1 MKGVVSSQRPI
12 KGQEEQEIKPA
23 RLFYGWVIVAVC
35 FVVLA
40 IAYTLR
46 YSYPVFFV
54 ALQEKFGWSRGHTAL
69 GVSIT
74 LWVYGLM
81 NPVAG
86 SLLDRMGPRRLF
98 SAGAII
104 MSLGFL
110 ASSQMTQ
117 LWHYYLFTGGVAAV
131 GMSALGV
138 VANNTIL
145 ASWFI
150 RKRGTAIGLANSG
163 MGVGMVTLIPL
174 TQIVIDRYGFGWA
187 YGFLGVMVAVIVIP
201 LAAIFLRGR
210 PEEKGLQPDGDPPA
224 ARNPSGPAL
233 SPSKRGERRETIVNR
248 EWVTTEWTLSQ
259 ALKTYQFWALF
270 ASSILLLIGLYG
282 VMMHQV
288 SHAVD
293 VGFSK
298 MMAASAFGIIGLMGA
313 IGKAGWGFLS
323 DRIGR
328 EQAYSLGLLSTVIG
342 IAFISLL
349 QDASQIWLLYAYT
362 AFFGLGYGVVAPLTA
377 AVTADLFQGRGL
389 GAIYGTVVLAAGIG
403 GGIGPALAG
412 YAYDTLG
419 SYRLAFHVAAVL
431 IVLSGGLIW
440 VASPRKVRL
449 VAGKAR
455 VVAE

>member
-1 MKGVVSSQRPI
+1 MKGAVGSQRPP
-12 KGQEEQEIKPA
+12 KGQEEHKTELAKVY
-23 RLFYGWVIVAVC
+23 YGWVIVAVC
-35 FVVLA
+35 FAVLA

-54 ALQEKFGWSRGHTAL
+54 ALQEKFGWTRTQTSL

-74 LWVYGLM
+74 LWAYGVM

-86 SLLDRMGPRRLF
+86 SLLDRIGPRRLF

-104 MSLGFL
+104 MALGFL

-145 ASWFI
+145 ASWFV

-163 MGVGMVTLIPL
+163 MGVGMITLIPL
-174 TQIVIDRYGFGWA
+174 TQIVINQYGFRWA

-201 LAAIFLRGR
+201 LAAILLRGR
-210 PEEKGLQPDGDPPA
+210 PEEKGLLPDGDPPA
-224 ARNPSGPAL
+224 SRSPSGTDR
-233 SPSKRGERRETIVNR
+233 SSSKTGAKRETTVNR
-248 EWVTTEWTLSQ
+248 EWIATEWTLSR
-259 ALKTYQFWALF
+259 ALRTYRFWALF
-270 ASSILLLIGLYG
+270 VSAILLLIGLYG

-298 MMAASAFGIIGLMGA
+298 LMAASVFGVIGLMGG

-328 EQAYSLGLLSTVIG
+328 ELAYSLGLLSTVIG
-342 IAFISLL
+342 IAFLALL
-349 QDASQIWLLYAYT
+349 RDSSQIWLLYTYT

-377 AVTADLFQGRGL
+377 AVTADLFQGRQL

-419 SYRLAFHVAAVL
+419 SYRLAFQVAVVL
-431 IVLSGGLIW
+431 IALSGALIW

-455 VVAE
+455 EVAE